1 MLRTLGDFTGD
12 GQLHPLAAAGDNRTA
27 SWIQFIIGLAPG
39 STASATPTRIGD
51 SQISA
56 TQGAPIPF
64 GGSQFLPWR
73 KPPEHAPY
81 KLSQVYYLAPN
92 GVSVSVLYDDD

>member
-12 GQLHPLAAAGDNRTA
+12 GSVHPLAAAGDTRTA
-27 SWIQFIIGLAPG
+27 TWLQFIIGGAPG
-39 STASATPTRIGD
+39 STFSTTPTRVGD
-51 SQISA
+51 ANISA
-56 TQGAPIPF
+56 TQGAPIPT

-73 KPPEHAPY
+73 KPPESAPY
-81 KLSQVYYLAPN
+81 KLAQVYYLAPV